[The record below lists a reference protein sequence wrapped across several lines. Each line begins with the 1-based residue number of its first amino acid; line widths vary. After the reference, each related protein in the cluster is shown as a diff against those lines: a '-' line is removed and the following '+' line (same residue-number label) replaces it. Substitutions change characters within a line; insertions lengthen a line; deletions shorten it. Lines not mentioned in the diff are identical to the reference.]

1 MPSRAKKGKS
11 ESTLAYATLS
21 CLSDGWKNSF
31 HVPSA
36 IRSQPK
42 LRSTAVGIDRVMKN
56 SNPKRLFKDSWRP
69 EDKALESAEEEAL
82 EKKYP
87 EEIARDRAKQDRQDK
102 QSPPVEKPPPEP
114 FKDLD

>member
-1 MPSRAKKGKS
+1 MPSRAKKDKS
-11 ESTLAYATLS
+11 EFTHRICGTLLS
-21 CLSDGWKNSF
+21 SDGWKNSF
-31 HVPSA
+31 HVPTP

-87 EEIARDRAKQDRQDK
+87 EEIARDRATQDK
-102 QSPPVEKPPPEP
+102 QSPPIEKPPPEP
-114 FKDLD
+114 FEDLD

>member
-1 MPSRAKKGKS
+1 
-11 ESTLAYATLS
+11 
-21 CLSDGWKNSF
+21 
-31 HVPSA
+31 
-36 IRSQPK
+36 
-42 LRSTAVGIDRVMKN
+42 MKN

-87 EEIARDRAKQDRQDK
+87 EEIARDRAKQDK
-102 QSPPVEKPPPEP
+102 QSPPIEKPPPEP